1 MEKTLRILVVDD
13 NPDDRALIKREL
25 SREFPRVQV
34 TEVADAQA
42 QTLALAGEPQ
52 DLAITDYQLGWS
64 NGLAILRDLK
74 ARWPHCPVVMFTGTG
89 SEEVAVEAMKN
100 GLDDYV
106 LKTPRHYI
114 RLVASVNKALKR
126 TKERLALLAAED
138 RYSRLF
144 KNAPIGLYRIAAQG
158 EIVEANPA
166 LVHLLGYPDRKTLLA
181 AKLEEFYVDPADK
194 ERWQDQMQHRGE
206 VRGFELQLRQRD
218 DSAIW
223 VRNNAQAIRD
233 EQGHIWYY
241 EGSLEDITKEK
252 QAELNLEHHY
262 RFLQTLID
270 SIPAPL
276 FYKDAQG
283 IYLGCNKVFEQY
295 FGITQEQIVGKTVFG
310 LSPRDLADVY
320 RQKDEELFRHPGVQ
334 IYEGQV
340 ELPDR
345 TRRTVVYHK
354 ATFVDT
360 DGTLG
365 GLIGVVLDITERK
378 QAEEAF
384 RILVNSA
391 PMGIYIMQ
399 DGKFKMVNP
408 GFVKICGYSEEE
420 LIGCT
425 SLNLVAPDY
434 REEVRQNAIRMLKG
448 ESHLPYEFPIIT
460 KSGETRWMVE
470 QVISIVYQGE
480 RAAMGYFLDISE
492 HKSLESQF
500 LQAQKM
506 EAVGRLAGG
515 VAHDF
520 NNMLNVIIGY
530 GDLMNQE
537 LHQHDPLARYLTE
550 IMKAADR
557 AASLTRQLLAFSQKQ
572 ISQPQ
577 VLNLNDTIRAIQKM
591 LERLISEDIE
601 MAVVLAP
608 SLGAVKADPT
618 HIDQIIINL
627 VVNARDAMPLGG
639 KLTLETANVSLDE
652 SYVQRHAYVT
662 PGPYV
667 MLAVSD
673 NGQGMDAAT
682 QARIFEPF
690 FTTKEDGKGT
700 GLGLSTVYGIVKQNG
715 GYIQVYSE
723 IGQGTT
729 FKVYL
734 PQVQEAVS
742 EIPTPE
748 PRVKE
753 LYGSETI
760 LVVEDEEQL
769 GNLIYRSLKSYGY
782 TVLVARHGGEALL
795 LCERHPGPIHLLLTD
810 VVMPQ
815 MSGRDLSDRLAPLL
829 PDMKVLYMSGY
840 TGNAVVHHGVLDPT
854 VSFIQKPFSAQ
865 ILVEKIRKILDDD
878 VR

>member
-1 MEKTLRILVVDD
+1 L
-13 NPDDRALIKREL
+13 
-25 SREFPRVQV
+25 
-34 TEVADAQA
+34 
-42 QTLALAGEPQ
+42 LALEKGGPIEAEELVPQ
-52 DLAITDYQLGWS
+52 DD
-64 NGLAILRDLK
+64 GL
-74 ARWPHCPVVMFTGTG
+74 HT
-89 SEEVAVEAMKN
+89 
-100 GLDDYV
+100 
-106 LKTPRHYI
+106 YI
-114 RLVASVNKALKR
+114 SVK
-126 TKERLALLAAED
+126 
-138 RYSRLF
+138 F
-144 KNAPIGLYRIAAQG
+144 P
-158 EIVEANPA
+158 
-166 LVHLLGYPDRKTLLA
+166 LLG
-181 AKLEEFYVDPADK
+181 ADGK
-194 ERWQDQMQHRGE
+194 PYA
-206 VRGFELQLRQRD
+206 VC
-218 DSAIW
+218 
-223 VRNNAQAIRD
+223 
-233 EQGHIWYY
+233 
-241 EGSLEDITKEK
+241 
-252 QAELNLEHHY
+252 
-262 RFLQTLID
+262 
-270 SIPAPL
+270 
-276 FYKDAQG
+276 G
-283 IYLGCNKVFEQY
+283 I
-295 FGITQEQIVGKTVFG
+295 
-310 LSPRDLADVY
+310 
-320 RQKDEELFRHPGVQ
+320 
-334 IYEGQV
+334 
-340 ELPDR
+340 
-345 TRRTVVYHK
+345 
-354 ATFVDT
+354 AT
-360 DGTLG
+360 
-365 GLIGVVLDITERK
+365 DITERK
-378 QAEEAF
+378 RLEEAF
-384 RILVNSA
+384 QALVNHA
-391 PMGIYIMQ
+391 PMGIYIVQ

-408 GFVKICGYSEEE
+408 GFVEISGYSEEE
-420 LIGCT
+420 LIGR
-425 SLNLVAPDY
+425 SSMSMVASDY
-434 REEVRQNAIRMLKG
+434 REEVRHNAVRMLKG
-448 ESHLPYEFPIIT
+448 EFCLPYEFPIIT
-460 KSGETRWMVE
+460 KSGETSWVVE
-470 QVISIVYQGE
+470 KVASTVYQGR
-480 RAAMGYFLDISE
+480 RAALGYFLDISE
-492 HKSLESQF
+492 HKSLEGQF

-530 GDLMNQE
+530 GDLINQE

-591 LERLISEDIE
+591 LERLISEEIE
-601 MAVVLAP
+601 MAVILAP
-608 SLGAVKADPT
+608 SPGAVKADPT
-618 HIDQIIINL
+618 HIDQIIMNL

-639 KLTLETANVSLDE
+639 KLTLETANVFLDE

-715 GYIQVYSE
+715 GYIQVDSE

-742 EIPTPE
+742 EIPTEE
-748 PRVKE
+748 PCAKE

-769 GNLIYRSLKSYGY
+769 GNLIYRSLKPYGY
-782 TVLVARHGGEALL
+782 NVLVAQHGGEALL

-815 MSGRDLSDRLAPLL
+815 MSGVDLSDRLAPLL
-829 PDMKVLYMSGY
+829 PDMKALYMSGY
-840 TGNAVVHHGVLDPT
+840 TGNAVIHHGVLDPT

>member
-13 NPDDRALIKREL
+13 NPDDRVLIEREL

-89 SEEVAVEAMKN
+89 SEEIAVEAMKN

-166 LVHLLGYPDRKTLLA
+166 LVHLLGYPDRRTLLA
-181 AKLEEFYVDPADK
+181 AKLEEFYVDPVDK
-194 ERWQDQMQHRGE
+194 QRWGDQMQHRGE
-206 VRGFELQLRQRD
+206 VQGFELQIRQRD
-218 DSAIW
+218 GSVIW
-223 VRNNAQAIRD
+223 TRNNARAIRD
-233 EQGHIWYY
+233 KEGKIGGY
-241 EGSLEDITKEK
+241 EGSLEDVT
-252 QAELNLEHHY
+252 
-262 RFLQTLID
+262 
-270 SIPAPL
+270 P
-276 FYKDAQG
+276 
-283 IYLGCNKVFEQY
+283 
-295 FGITQEQIVGKTVFG
+295 
-310 LSPRDLADVY
+310 Y
-320 RQKDEELFRHPGVQ
+320 RQA
-334 IYEGQV
+334 I
-340 ELPDR
+340 
-345 TRRTVVYHK
+345 
-354 ATFVDT
+354 
-360 DGTLG
+360 
-365 GLIGVVLDITERK
+365 
-378 QAEEAF
+378 EAF
-384 RILVNSA
+384 QVLVNSA
-391 PMGIYIMQ
+391 PMGIFILL
-399 DGKFKMVNP
+399 DGNFKMVNP
-408 GFVKICGYSEEE
+408 GFEKICGYSEEE
-420 LIGCT
+420 LIGT
-425 SLNLVAPDY
+425 DSLQLVSPDF
-434 REEVRQNAIRMLKG
+434 REEVRQNTIRMLKG
-448 ESHLPYEFPIIT
+448 ESHLPFEFPIIT
-460 KSGETRWMVE
+460 KSGESKFVVE
-470 QVISIVYQGE
+470 QLISTLYQAQ
-480 RAAMGYFLDISE
+480 RAALGYFLDISE

-537 LHQHDPLARYLTE
+537 LHQHDPLVRYLTE

-577 VLNLNDTIRAIQKM
+577 VLNLNDKIRAIQKM

-618 HIDQIIINL
+618 HIDQIIMNL
-627 VVNARDAMPLGG
+627 VVNARDAMPQGG

-673 NGQGMDAAT
+673 NGQGMDTAT

-690 FTTKEDGKGT
+690 FTTKENGKGT

-742 EIPTPE
+742 EIPTAE
-748 PRVKE
+748 PLAKE

-760 LVVEDEEQL
+760 LVVEDEEML

-815 MSGRDLSDRLAPLL
+815 MSGIDLSDRLAPLL